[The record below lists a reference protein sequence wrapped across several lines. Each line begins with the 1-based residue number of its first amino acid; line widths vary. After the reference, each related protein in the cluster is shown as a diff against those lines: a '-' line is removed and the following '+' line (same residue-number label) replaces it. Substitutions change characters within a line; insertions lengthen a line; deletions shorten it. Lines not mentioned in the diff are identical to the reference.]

1 MEIDLQKV
9 TVGYTHS
16 GGFHADDVFSAALLR
31 LINPEIKFL
40 RVNSVPDNTENAIVF
55 DIGGGEF
62 DHHQTDFPVR
72 SNGVPYAA
80 FGLLWREFGELLTD
94 KDSVQNIDDSFV
106 SYIDSADNGIG
117 TDTLSF
123 AIAAMNPMWNEEQNY
138 NENFEQ
144 AVDFA
149 LTILKRIIKRENSK
163 KEAYN
168 EIMQALNKSSDG
180 IVILKRFAPYEEL
193 LVPTETKFVIYPS
206 NRGGY
211 NIEAIQQEPHTKTKK
226 IPFPKSWCICSDE
239 ELPALT
245 GISSF
250 RFCHKNGFLAAC
262 ETLND
267 AVKIAKY
274 AINDFQKSGN
284 NAN

>member
-1 MEIDLQKV
+1 MPIDLKHI

-16 GGFHADDVFSAALLR
+16 GGFHSDDVFSAALLR

-40 RVNSVPDNTENAIVF
+40 RVNHIPDNIGNAIVF
-55 DIGGGEF
+55 DIGGGKF
-62 DHHQTDFPVR
+62 DHHQTDSPVR
-72 SNGVPYAA
+72 SNGIPYAS
-80 FGLLWREFGELLTD
+80 FGLLWREFGKLLAD
-94 KDSVQNIDDSFV
+94 KDAVQYIDDSFV
-106 SYIDSADNGIG
+106 SYIDSSDNGG
-117 TDTLSF
+117 KTDTISF
-123 AIAAMNPMWNEEQNY
+123 VIAAMNPMWNEEQNY
-138 NENFEQ
+138 DENFEK

-149 LTILKRIIKRENSK
+149 LTVLERIIERENSK

-168 EIMQALNKSSDG
+168 EVMQALNNSSDG

-193 LVPTETKFVIYPS
+193 LVPTDTKFVIYPS

-211 NIEAIQQEPHTKTKK
+211 NIAAIPQELHTKTKK
-226 IPFPKSWCICSDE
+226 IPFPENWCSCIDE
-239 ELPALT
+239 KLPDFT

-267 AVKIAKY
+267 AVAIAKY
-274 AINDFQKSGN
+274 AINKFTESGN